1 MNIDDL
7 MEAIRQ
13 CNYYSLDQV
22 LFAIVETNG
31 KISVIPKSENAPA
44 TAQDV
49 KVQNPPAKLPHII
62 VSDGKLIK
70 NELDIVKINM
80 ETFNKIL
87 KQLNVKK
94 LKDLIILSL
103 DDDGKLSYQIKNGKL
118 TLIQNIYKE
127 MKL

>member
-1 MNIDDL
+1 M
-7 MEAIRQ
+7 
-13 CNYYSLDQV
+13 
-22 LFAIVETNG
+22 NG
-31 KISVIPKSENAPA
+31 KISVIPKSDNAPA

-49 KVQNPPAKLPHII
+49 KVQNPPAQLPHII

-70 NELDIVKINM
+70 NELDIIKINI

-87 KQLNVKK
+87 KHLKIKN

-103 DDDGKLSYQIKNGKL
+103 DDSGKLSYQLKNGSL

-127 MKL
+127 MKI